1 MPSYS
6 TAELHLKLSDS
17 QTQTLNGLY
26 KTFAQRMED
35 KKQVEPA
42 LINQLHQALKTV
54 LTGQPFW
61 QSIQKE
67 TAAFRHQMLH
77 LVHTDNEVLTLPWHT
92 AILDDKF
99 IHLSKG
105 FGTEGVVVEAFQ
117 PEKVLPLK
125 ILVVIS
131 MPDDL
136 EETQRH
142 DHEGEIERI
151 IEAFNEI
158 LADAQVEID
167 FANDGTLTTLKE
179 KLAQNAYHI
188 LHFSGHG
195 VSSKK
200 SDMGYL
206 LMEDDKTF
214 NKCFVD
220 AKAFAEVLSLVP
232 ENRPELVVLS
242 ACESAKGFDSI
253 TRYLNLAGVPS
264 VVSMNLSIYDYYATF
279 FAAALYR
286 NIVKHLKSREP
297 LSRSFALAIAE
308 LRAEEAKYDEQYA
321 QYLIP
326 QLFTAYHIQNL
337 VNYERPQTHAL
348 KFNAVKFA
356 TGEKQMLLEKQK
368 GYTFVG
374 RRAEIREAMPVL
386 QRNGAVLL
394 RGQGGVGKTA
404 LAEYLTTR
412 LLLNDNKLYPFMLDE
427 KKTNIED
434 LSNAM
439 TEFLVK
445 DLRKTAVPREASG
458 IEKATD
464 KFWFL
469 FEKICEA
476 GRFPLFIFDNL
487 ESFQTDAGG
496 RFQEKHA
503 DLRDLIG
510 DILAQ
515 TCPVIFTSRYPVPD
529 FADVT
534 EVNLNEAAFGD
545 FYRKAQTLTF
555 YELRHRLDALARD
568 EAISTPMV
576 HRFVRQEGADKAD
589 FKQVMSLLHNTLGGN
604 YRALEFF
611 DDIYRTDSH
620 AAYATLEKLDAFQEQ
635 LAKDA
640 AQVRLDLQDKDKIRE
655 KLHSDAKAL
664 VFDQLI
670 ALLSPEELQVLQLL
684 EPFRVPVLPE
694 AVAMQVPPTPKGELS
709 DVEGTSSNAPLG
721 VGGALS
727 KLFDLTLIEQ
737 HEIGDDKATAY
748 YVAPLVRDYLHA
760 FLPPTP
766 EGGATALTSSA
777 EGKATAITSTPKE
790 SYRSTPPF
798 GGSGGF
804 DHKQAGDY
812 FDKRVDITK
821 TVDDAEEAYH
831 HYYTA
836 ANKAQVNLYGRI
848 LCRHYFEKQIF
859 RKAYDVGKQT
869 EDFVGEDTEGVI
881 LDCLGQI
888 LKLYGQLDAAL
899 PYYERNLIQSR
910 AAGDQKNEG
919 ATLNNLAGIARVK
932 GDYDTA
938 SRYLEQSLAIMQQIG
953 DRLSEGTTLNNISQ
967 IYQARGDYDTA
978 LCYLE
983 QSLTIRQQIGD
994 RSGEGTTLNN
1004 LATIAYAKGDYD
1016 TALRYLE
1023 QSLAIQQQIGD
1034 RKGESVTLNNIGQ
1047 IHEAR
1052 GDYDEAL
1059 RYAEMDLAICQQ
1071 IGDIAGLAATLNNM
1085 GGIYWK
1091 QQQNAAN
1098 AIACFIQSYQI
1109 NDKLG
1114 SPNVKYP
1121 MAYLNGIKGAIG
1133 EAAFEAILAAQKGK

>member
-1 MPSYS
+1 MPTYNAVEYPLQLTEGQKKNLR
-6 TAELHLKLSDS
+6 TAY
-17 QTQTLNGLY
+17 QQ
-26 KTFAQRMED
+26 FAQRMED

-42 LINQLHQALKTV
+42 LINQLHQELKTV
-54 LTGQPFW
+54 LTGQPYW

-136 EETQRH
+136 EETQRL

-195 VSSKK
+195 VSSKT

-206 LMEDDKTF
+206 LMEDDETF
-214 NKCFVD
+214 KKRLVN
-220 AKAFAEVLSLVP
+220 AKEFTEVLSLVP

-242 ACESAKGFDSI
+242 ACESAKGFDSV
-253 TRYLNLAGVPS
+253 TRYLHDAGVPAI
-264 VVSMNLSIYDYYATF
+264 VSMNVSISDPAAIF
-279 FAAALYR
+279 FAESLYR
-286 NIVKHLKSREP
+286 NISNHLNSRQP
-297 LSRSFALAIAE
+297 LSHSFALAIEA
-308 LRAEEAKYDEQYA
+308 LRLEVKNNEKKDEKKRISLA

-326 QLFTAYHIQNL
+326 QLFTSYHIQSL
-337 VNYERPQTHAL
+337 LNYERKEKHAL

-445 DLRKTAVPREASG
+445 DLRKTSVRREASG

-515 TCPVIFTSRYPVPD
+515 ACPVIFTSRYPVPD

-640 AQVRLDLQDKDKIRE
+640 PQV
-655 KLHSDAKAL
+655 
-664 VFDQLI
+664 
-670 ALLSPEELQVLQLL
+670 
-684 EPFRVPVLPE
+684 
-694 AVAMQVPPTPKGELS
+694 GW
-709 DVEGTSSNAPLG
+709 N
-721 VGGALS
+721 
-727 KLFDLTLIEQ
+727 
-737 HEIGDDKATAY
+737 
-748 YVAPLVRDYLHA
+748 
-760 FLPPTP
+760 
-766 EGGATALTSSA
+766 
-777 EGKATAITSTPKE
+777 
-790 SYRSTPPF
+790 
-798 GGSGGF
+798 
-804 DHKQAGDY
+804 
-812 FDKRVDITK
+812 
-821 TVDDAEEAYH
+821 
-831 HYYTA
+831 
-836 ANKAQVNLYGRI
+836 
-848 LCRHYFEKQIF
+848 
-859 RKAYDVGKQT
+859 
-869 EDFVGEDTEGVI
+869 
-881 LDCLGQI
+881 
-888 LKLYGQLDAAL
+888 
-899 PYYERNLIQSR
+899 
-910 AAGDQKNEG
+910 
-919 ATLNNLAGIARVK
+919 
-932 GDYDTA
+932 
-938 SRYLEQSLAIMQQIG
+938 
-953 DRLSEGTTLNNISQ
+953 
-967 IYQARGDYDTA
+967 
-978 LCYLE
+978 
-983 QSLTIRQQIGD
+983 
-994 RSGEGTTLNN
+994 
-1004 LATIAYAKGDYD
+1004 
-1016 TALRYLE
+1016 
-1023 QSLAIQQQIGD
+1023 
-1034 RKGESVTLNNIGQ
+1034 
-1047 IHEAR
+1047 
-1052 GDYDEAL
+1052 
-1059 RYAEMDLAICQQ
+1059 
-1071 IGDIAGLAATLNNM
+1071 
-1085 GGIYWK
+1085 
-1091 QQQNAAN
+1091 
-1098 AIACFIQSYQI
+1098 
-1109 NDKLG
+1109 
-1114 SPNVKYP
+1114 
-1121 MAYLNGIKGAIG
+1121 
-1133 EAAFEAILAAQKGK
+1133 